1 MNEHTKNYNNSDD
14 DTIVAVI
21 TPPGEGGIAALRIAG
36 KHSLS
41 FLKRHFQPI
50 KKDRK
55 KKPEPFLL
63 RFGKFVDID
72 NTFIDEVMAVYM
84 PHGKSYTG
92 VEQIEIFCHG
102 GRQVVMRIQEAII
115 ASGARMAEPGEFSK
129 LAFLSGN
136 IDLAKAESIAEIIA
150 ANTTSSYNSAREHLA
165 GAYSEHVSMLRESLI
180 DIIAEVEASID
191 YPEDEIDPKEKLK
204 LLSDLEEIIAQ
215 VKELR
220 DSYKGG
226 KIIREGYTIA
236 IAGRPNAGK
245 SSLFNLLLK
254 QNRALVT
261 PTAGTTR
268 DYLSESIEL
277 GGYKVNIID
286 TAGLRKTAGMI
297 EKEGQKSAQSIINK
311 ADLVLWM
318 FDLSQKNWKSY
329 LYKDIDKYGKSNNI
343 LVGNKLDKSEQVD
356 INIDIDYIAISCK
369 TKKSVSDLKKEIL
382 KRIEITMP
390 DLTSGLIVTSARHKQ
405 KLNGALNKLK
415 EALKL
420 MQTNETPELTAFE
433 LRLAINEIDEIT
445 GKVYNEDI
453 LGKIFSKFCI
463 GK

>member
-1 MNEHTKNYNNSDD
+1 MNDQIKKTNDSDD
-14 DTIVAVI
+14 ETIVAVI
-21 TPPGEGGIAALRIAG
+21 TPPGEGGVAALRVAG

-41 FLKRHFQPI
+41 YLNRHFI
-50 KKDRK
+50 SASKKLQ
-55 KKPEPFLL
+55 KKPQPFLM
-63 RFGKFVDID
+63 RFGYFVDSKKEI
-72 NTFIDEVMAVYM
+72 IDEVMAVYM

-92 VEQIEIFCHG
+92 LEQVEFFCHG
-102 GRQVVMRIQEAII
+102 GRQVVMLIQEALI

-136 IDLAKAESIAEIIA
+136 IDLAKAESVAEIIS
-150 ANTTSSYNSAREHLA
+150 ANTSSSFNSAREHLT
-165 GAYSEHVSMLRESLI
+165 GAYSEHIGMLREALI

-204 LLSDLEEIIAQ
+204 LQLDLEKIIAQ

-226 KIIREGYTIA
+226 KIIQEGFKIA

-261 PTAGTTR
+261 ATAGTTR

-277 GGYKVNIID
+277 SGYKVDIID
-286 TAGLRKTAGMI
+286 TAGIRKSGGVI
-297 EKEGQKSAQSIINK
+297 EKEGQKSAQKIIDSS
-311 ADLVLWM
+311 DLVLWM
-318 FDLSQKNWKSY
+318 SDLSQKSWKNNLSQ
-329 LYKDIDKYGKSNNI
+329 DIEKFDKTNNI
-343 LVGNKLDKSEQVD
+343 LVGNKLDESTSVKS
-356 INIDIDYIAISCK
+356 NLDYIAISCK
-369 TKKSVSDLKKEIL
+369 TKKSISTLKNEII
-382 KRIEITMP
+382 KRIDANMP

-405 KLNGALNKLK
+405 KLSGALKKLK
-415 EALKL
+415 EALIKL
-420 MQTNETPELTAFE
+420 QANETPELTAFD

-453 LGKIFSKFCI
+453 LGKIFAKFCI